1 MLTMKAAAVVILR
14 MDENILR
21 GAGVLRGMLL
31 DDLTL
36 VQCNLNFDQEIGRS
50 VGTILMI
57 NCEVGEPICLDD
69 IST

>member
-21 GAGVLRGMLL
+21 GTGVLRGMLL

-50 VGTILMI
+50 VGTIF
-57 NCEVGEPICLDD
+57 DD
-69 IST
+69 QLRGGGTDMSR